1 MTAPDTDGFKLRR
14 VEPDPR
20 DARIATLEAE
30 VARLEAL
37 ILQINDDLGRTWD
50 TGLVDAEALRIRS
63 RVP

>member
-20 DARIATLEAE
+20 DARIAELGRE

-37 ILQINDDLGRTWD
+37 IVEQGASGFVTDETY
-50 TGLVDAEALRIRS
+50 AEAAAIRS
-63 RVP
+63 RR